1 MKPSVRHPFL
11 IFSANVLQVEGGQL
25 RPVNSKTTSSPY
37 ALHVALSKRV
47 AVDQRSLPR
56 EAEYNWQRGVCCSAW
71 RCVLNIS
78 KMVRCQRC
86 GVDVAEHNLSRHVH
100 KIHSPTAEAKR
111 AVAQLAVRLE
121 AKENKE
127 RRDLLR
133 SPLTCPACKQKV
145 RLGDIKSHFGNVHSS
160 PAPAMFLAQLGE
172 KPPSN
177 RFRSARDRE
186 QYWRRHEQGE
196 EPERSEDLFDK
207 TKVLQGGLF
216 GLGKN
221 RRH

>member
-1 MKPSVRHPFL
+1 MNDPKL
-11 IFSANVLQVEGGQL
+11 
-25 RPVNSKTTSSPY
+25 
-37 ALHVALSKRV
+37 
-47 AVDQRSLPR
+47 
-56 EAEYNWQRGVCCSAW
+56 
-71 RCVLNIS
+71 
-78 KMVRCQRC
+78 VRCQRC
-86 GVDVAEHNLSRHVH
+86 GVDVAERNLSRHMH
-100 KIHSPTAEAKR
+100 KIHSPAAEAKR
-111 AVAQLAVRLE
+111 AVAQSAVRLE

-127 RRDLLR
+127 RRDLLH
-133 SPLTCPACKQKV
+133 SLLICPACKQKV

-160 PAPAMFLAQLGE
+160 PAPAMLLAQLGE

-177 RFRSARDRE
+177 KFKSARDRE
-186 QYWRRHEQGE
+186 EYWRRYEQGG